1 MSTHR
6 THAAWTV
13 QKLLHT
19 KQISLHLGVVTGKIC
34 KSSAHDAEIENGCH
48 FVSASLMHEFKP
60 TEFHAACQ
68 CEDNMFFF
76 CEKVPLRG
84 KTIVAATERFRKNR
98 HVKRAKLSLQH
109 IPLHVLRA
117 TFARVCVRP

>member
-1 MSTHR
+1 
-6 THAAWTV
+6 
-13 QKLLHT
+13 
-19 KQISLHLGVVTGKIC
+19 
-34 KSSAHDAEIENGCH
+34 
-48 FVSASLMHEFKP
+48 
-60 TEFHAACQ
+60 
-68 CEDNMFFF
+68 MFFF